1 MIYSINDS
9 RLFEGWLMVLLV
21 AVLVFFVA
29 RNTTKHE
36 SLKFKK
42 LSSDE

>member
-9 RLFEGWLMVLLV
+9 RLLEGWLLILWV

-29 RNTTKHE
+29 RNTAKRE
-36 SLKFKK
+36 SLKFNKNGY
-42 LSSDE
+42 